1 MKLQLDLDNKIIR
14 LDSTVNVSDLVETLK
29 KLLPQGEWKEF
40 SIETNTT
47 IVWTNPIIY
56 PYTQPTYPIQ
66 PWPWI
71 TCGSTNNS
79 EPSNNYTVNSGIYN
93 IEVSK

>member
-14 LDSTVNVSDLVETLK
+14 LDEKVNLSDLYETLK

-47 IVWTNPIIY
+47 IIWSNPIIY
-56 PYTQPTYPIQ
+56 PYYQPTYPIKPF
-66 PWPWI
+66 PWYEI
-71 TCGSTNNS
+71 TCGSTVTADS
-79 EPSNNYTVNSGIYN
+79 YKLTTGTYCIDVQ
-93 IEVSK
+93 

>member
-14 LDSTVNVSDLVETLK
+14 LDSTVNLSDLFETLK

-47 IVWTNPIIY
+47 IVWSNPIIY
-56 PYTQPTYPIQ
+56 PYNIPTYPIQ

-71 TCGSTNNS
+71 TCGTSST
-79 EPSNNYTVNSGIYN
+79 PDNNYTLTNGVYN